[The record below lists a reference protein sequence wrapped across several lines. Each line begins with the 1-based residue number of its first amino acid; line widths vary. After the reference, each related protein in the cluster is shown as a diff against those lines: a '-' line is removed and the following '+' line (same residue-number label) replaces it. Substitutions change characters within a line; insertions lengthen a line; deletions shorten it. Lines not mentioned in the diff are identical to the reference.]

1 MSKLNI
7 SIEQLFEL
15 GAHFGHRKRFWNPHM
30 EDYIFCE
37 KNNIHIIDLY
47 KTQEKIVEL
56 YETFKALSSVGNK
69 VMVVG
74 TKRVASSYVE
84 EFGQKT
90 GMPYISHRWLGGM
103 LTNWKT
109 IKVPINKLLEYE
121 ENKSSGQLESMI
133 KKEAV
138 MLEKEMKKLSLV
150 FDGVKDMKGLPDA
163 IFVIDVENEKIA
175 VQEAQKMGIPVYGLV
190 DTNSNPKNLTNF
202 VPINDDSSKTIK
214 FVLNLL
220 AEAVLEGQDS
230 ARKQGLV
237 QKLDGDKGPKVFSLN
252 SSTKKVSVDAPE
264 EVDEK
269 VETAAEEPAEKA
281 EEVKAEEKAS
291 AKKAATKTTAA
302 KKAPAKK
309 AATKTTAAKKAPAKK
324 APAKKAATKTT
335 AAQKAPAK
343 KAPAKKAATK
353 NTAAKKAPAKKAPAK
368 KAATKTTAAK
378 KAPAKKAP
386 AKKAATKSEE

>member
-1 MSKLNI
+1 MSKINVT
-7 SIEQLFEL
+7 IEELFEL

-56 YETFKALSSVGNK
+56 YEIFRKFSSVGNK

-74 TKRVASSYVE
+74 TKRVASSYVTD
-84 EFGQKT
+84 FGQKT

-121 ENKSSGQLESMI
+121 ENKSSGELDSMI

-138 MLEKEMKKLSLV
+138 MLEKEMKKLSMV

-163 IFVIDVENEKIA
+163 LFVIDVESEKIA
-175 VQEAQKMGIPVYGLV
+175 VQEAIKMGIPVYGLV
-190 DTNSNPKNLTNF
+190 DTNSNPTNLTNF
-202 VPINDDSSKTIK
+202 IPINDDSSKTIK

-220 AEAVLEGQDS
+220 AEAINLGQDS

-252 SSTKKVSVDAPE
+252 TATKTVSVKTSETLTKEAKE
-264 EVDEK
+264 
-269 VETAAEEPAEKA
+269 VET
-281 EEVKAEEKAS
+281 VAEEK
-291 AKKAATKTTAA
+291 TT

-309 AATKTTAAKKAPAKK
+309 AATTKK
-324 APAKKAATKTT
+324 APAKKAATT
-335 AAQKAPAK
+335 K
-343 KAPAKKAATK
+343 KAPAKKAAT
-353 NTAAKKAPAKKAPAK
+353 TKKAPAKKTTTK
-368 KAATKTTAAK
+368 K
-378 KAPAKKAP
+378 
-386 AKKAATKSEE
+386 

>member
-1 MSKLNI
+1 MSKVNV
-7 SIEQLFEL
+7 SIEELFEL

-56 YETFKALSSVGNK
+56 YETFRKFSSVGNK
-69 VMVVG
+69 IMIVG
-74 TKRVASSYVE
+74 TKRVASSYVSD
-84 EFGQKT
+84 FGEKT

-121 ENKSSGQLESMI
+121 ENKSSGQLDSMI

-163 IFVIDVENEKIA
+163 LFIIDVESETIA
-175 VQEAQKMGIPVYGLV
+175 VQEAIKMGIPVYGLV
-190 DTNSNPKNLTNF
+190 DTNSNPTNLTNF
-202 VPINDDSSKTIK
+202 IPINDDSSKTIK
-214 FVLNLL
+214 FVLNLM
-220 AEAVLEGQDS
+220 AEAINLGQDS

-252 SSTKKVSVDAPE
+252 TSTKTVSVKTEEKPE
-264 EVDEK
+264 EEVEAKSKVDENLETETK
-269 VETAAEEPAEKA
+269 ISVE
-281 EEVKAEEKAS
+281 
-291 AKKAATKTTAA
+291 AKKATATKKPAA
-302 KKAPAKK
+302 KKATVTKK
-309 AATKTTAAKKAPAKK
+309 PAAKKTDK
-324 APAKKAATKTT
+324 
-335 AAQKAPAK
+335 
-343 KAPAKKAATK
+343 
-353 NTAAKKAPAKKAPAK
+353 
-368 KAATKTTAAK
+368 
-378 KAPAKKAP
+378 
-386 AKKAATKSEE
+386 

>member
-7 SIEQLFEL
+7 TIEQLFEL

-121 ENKSSGQLESMI
+121 ENKSSGQLVNMI

-163 IFVIDVENEKIA
+163 LFVIDVENEKIA

-252 SSTKKVSVDAPE
+252 SSTKKVSVDARE
-264 EVDEK
+264 EADENVETAVEELAEKADEK
-269 VETAAEEPAEKA
+269 VETTVEEPTEKV
-281 EEVKAEEKAS
+281 EEIAP
-291 AKKAATKTTAA
+291 AKKTATKTTAA

-309 AATKTTAAKKAPAKK
+309 AATKTTAAKKAPAK
-324 APAKKAATKTT
+324 
-335 AAQKAPAK
+335 
-343 KAPAKKAATK
+343 
-353 NTAAKKAPAKKAPAK
+353 N
-368 KAATKTTAAK
+368 AATKTTAAK
-378 KAPAKKAP
+378 KAPAKKA
-386 AKKAATKSEE
+386 ATKTEE

>member
-252 SSTKKVSVDAPE
+252 SSTKKVSVDAAE

-291 AKKAATKTTAA
+291 AKKLQLKLLQL
-302 KKAPAKK
+302 KKHQLRKLQLKLLQPKK
-309 AATKTTAAKKAPAKK
+309 LQLKKHQLRKLQLKP
-324 APAKKAATKTT
+324 
-335 AAQKAPAK
+335 
-343 KAPAKKAATK
+343 
-353 NTAAKKAPAKKAPAK
+353 
-368 KAATKTTAAK
+368 
-378 KAPAKKAP
+378 
-386 AKKAATKSEE
+386 KSKLL

>member
-15 GAHFGHRKRFWNPHM
+15 GAHFGLRKRFWNPHM

-281 EEVKAEEKAS
+281 EEVKAEEKV
-291 AKKAATKTTAA
+291 
-302 KKAPAKK
+302 PAKK
-309 AATKTTAAKKAPAKK
+309 AATKT
-324 APAKKAATKTT
+324 
-335 AAQKAPAK
+335 
-343 KAPAKKAATK
+343 
-353 NTAAKKAPAKKAPAK
+353 TAAKKAPAKKAPAK

-386 AKKAATKSEE
+386 AKKAATKTTTAKKASAKKASAKKAATKTTAAKKAPAKKAATKTTAAKKAPAKKAATKTEE

>member
-1 MSKLNI
+1 MSKVNI
-7 SIEQLFEL
+7 SIEELFEL

-47 KTQEKIVEL
+47 KTQEKIIEI
-56 YETFKALSSVGNK
+56 YETFRQLSSVGNK
-69 VMVVG
+69 IMVVG
-74 TKRVASSYVE
+74 TKRVASSYVAD
-84 EFGQKT
+84 FGQKT

-121 ENKSSGQLESMI
+121 ENKESGQLDTMI

-150 FDGVKDMKGLPDA
+150 FDGVKEMKGLPDA
-163 IFVIDVENEKIA
+163 LFVIDVESEKIA
-175 VQEAQKMGIPVYGLV
+175 VQEALKMGIPVYGLV
-190 DTNSNPKNLTNF
+190 DTNSNPNNLTNF
-202 VPINDDSSKTIK
+202 VPINDDSAKTIK

-220 AEAVLEGQDS
+220 SEAILEGQDS

-252 SSTKKVSVDAPE
+252 TSTKSVSVKPVEEKKETSDKAVEE
-264 EVDEK
+264 EV
-269 VETAAEEPAEKA
+269 EEIKA
-281 EEVKAEEKAS
+281 EPE
-291 AKKAATKTTAA
+291 AKKATTTKKAPAKKATTTKKAPAKKATTTKKATA

-309 AATKTTAAKKAPAKK
+309 ATTTKKATTKK
-324 APAKKAATKTT
+324 ATTK
-335 AAQKAPAK
+335 
-343 KAPAKKAATK
+343 
-353 NTAAKKAPAKKAPAK
+353 
-368 KAATKTTAAK
+368 
-378 KAPAKKAP
+378 
-386 AKKAATKSEE
+386 E

>member
-121 ENKSSGQLESMI
+121 ENKSSGQLENMI

-252 SSTKKVSVDAPE
+252 SSTKKVSVDATE
-264 EVDEK
+264 DADEK

-281 EEVKAEEKAS
+281 EEVKAEEVKAEEKAP

-324 APAKKAATKTT
+324 A
-335 AAQKAPAK
+335 
-343 KAPAKKAATK
+343 
-353 NTAAKKAPAKKAPAK
+353 
-368 KAATKTTAAK
+368 ATKTTAAK
-378 KAPAKKAP
+378 KAPAKKA
-386 AKKAATKSEE
+386 ATKTEE

>member
-121 ENKSSGQLESMI
+121 ENKSSGQLENMI

-252 SSTKKVSVDAPE
+252 SSTKKVSVDAAE

-281 EEVKAEEKAS
+281 EEVKADE
-291 AKKAATKTTAA
+291 
-302 KKAPAKK
+302 KAPAKK
-309 AATKTTAAKKAPAKK
+309 AATKTTAAKKT
-324 APAKKAATKTT
+324 PAKKAATKT
-335 AAQKAPAK
+335 
-343 KAPAKKAATK
+343 
-353 NTAAKKAPAKKAPAK
+353 TAAKKAPAKKAPAK

-386 AKKAATKSEE
+386 AKKAATKTTAAKKAPAKKAPAKKAATKTTAAKKAPAKKAPAKKAATKTEE